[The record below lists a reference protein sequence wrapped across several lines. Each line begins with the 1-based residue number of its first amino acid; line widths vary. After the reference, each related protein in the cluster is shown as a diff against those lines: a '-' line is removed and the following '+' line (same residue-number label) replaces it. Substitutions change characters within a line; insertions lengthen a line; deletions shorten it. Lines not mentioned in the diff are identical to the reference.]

1 MIPWIKGELSGTR
14 AAPPGST
21 APTASTA
28 RASACGAPGNTAPTA
43 STARASA
50 CGGGGGGGECGG
62 DGSGGGDGGGGGR
75 KSDACRRTLRKV
87 VSAPDT
93 RVEGA
98 ANRSTHSI
106 THERKVHHGRR
117 NPCLH
122 AAVLVSWSSTSAPSS
137 MRSTDGMVEF
147 DLLTTSLATPT
158 QRVHA
163 RGERQVP
170 GNQDYTHSSR
180 RTHRSTHTLSYQ
192 PGLSGEDVH
201 PSPHA
206 CQCVWPSPSRT
217 SQSCPACAGS
227 PHSPY
232 RRTRAPRSLAGI
244 DRSIDPTGPPGVCGS
259 DGPAQDHVV
268 YPAQA

>member
-14 AAPPGST
+14 AAPPGS
-21 APTASTA
+21 
-28 RASACGAPGNTAPTA
+28 TAPTA

-87 VSAPDT
+87 VSALDT

-98 ANRSTHSI
+98 ANRSTVSI

-158 QRVHA
+158 QRVRPRAGKDLPAPPACSRA
-163 RGERQVP
+163 RGKSCNELCSNRCKMPVSKITAEQYPCLTLRDATTTLTSSNARCSWAAGVIGPQVAH
-170 GNQDYTHSSR
+170 GNSK
-180 RTHRSTHTLSYQ
+180 
-192 PGLSGEDVH
+192 
-201 PSPHA
+201 
-206 CQCVWPSPSRT
+206 
-217 SQSCPACAGS
+217 PA
-227 PHSPY
+227 
-232 RRTRAPRSLAGI
+232 T
-244 DRSIDPTGPPGVCGS
+244 
-259 DGPAQDHVV
+259 PA
-268 YPAQA
+268 